1 MIIKIVV
8 ARANQSF
15 IFVFAILEKKSI
27 IKIIEKTSQNYKSN
41 STYAIYDEYIM
52 KMKQQFNFNN
62 VAHKENMNSQKINF
76 ANTFLNHT
84 SKLQ

>member
-15 IFVFAILEKKSI
+15 IFVCAIFEKKSI
-27 IKIIEKTSQNYKSN
+27 IKIIDKTSQNYKNN
-41 STYAIYDEYIM
+41 SIYAIYDEYIM
-52 KMKQQFNFNN
+52 KMKQQFNLNN
-62 VAHKENMNSQKINF
+62 VAHRKNMNFQKINF
-76 ANTFLNHT
+76 ASTFLNHT